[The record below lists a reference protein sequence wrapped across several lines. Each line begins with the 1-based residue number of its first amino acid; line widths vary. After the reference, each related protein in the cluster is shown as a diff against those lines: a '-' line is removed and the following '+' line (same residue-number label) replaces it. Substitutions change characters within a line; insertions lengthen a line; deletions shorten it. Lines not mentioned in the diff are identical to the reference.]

1 MFSVFEYLLIAV
13 YVAVLLVVSRW
24 IGQQAFSWMPPQAT
38 AEAQRVDDLFSFLV
52 SIGAF
57 ILLGLIGVM
66 VYAIAFHRAPPE
78 DYTEGHPSR
87 GDAKLEIL
95 WTATPTLLVVWIAFQ
110 SFNIYQ
116 QLNILGLKQIVHL
129 HTPQQEAGGK
139 GAGGRGNALFQMPLF
154 ESAPAF
160 AETVSDVPK
169 PASETIDVFVK
180 QWDWSF
186 RYPNNVTSNQLHL
199 PINRS
204 TRLNLQAQDVI
215 HGFYVPEFR
224 LKQDIIPGRDI
235 DIVLTPIR
243 AGKYRLKDSQF
254 SGTYFALMETDVY
267 VESLDKYNQ
276 WLTQTAN
283 SEQTPVNQAV
293 AENIQPPKTLFNS
306 GWYTV
311 TPAQPGIANK
321 RKQNNDT

>member
-1 MFSVFEYLLIAV
+1 MFSVFEYVLIAV
-13 YVAVLLVVSRW
+13 YVAVLLIISRW

-57 ILLGLIGVM
+57 IFLGLVGVM

-116 QLNILGLKQIVHL
+116 QLNILGLNQIVHL
-129 HTPQQEAGGK
+129 HTP
-139 GAGGRGNALFQMPLF
+139 L
-154 ESAPAF
+154 ESAPAY
-160 AETVSDVPK
+160 AATDRPK

-199 PINRS
+199 PINRG

-224 LKQDIIPGRDI
+224 LKQDIIPGRKI

-243 AGKYRLKDSQF
+243 PGKYRLKDSQF

-267 VESLDKYNQ
+267 VESLEQYNQ
-276 WLTQTAN
+276 WLTQTAT
-283 SEQTPVNQAV
+283 SEQIPVNQAV

-311 TPAQPGIANK
+311 TPAQPGIANR
-321 RKQNNDT
+321 RKLNNDT

>member
-1 MFSVFEYLLIAV
+1 MFSVFEYVLIAV

-24 IGQQAFSWMPPQAT
+24 IGEQAFSWMPPQAT

-129 HTPQQEAGGK
+129 HTP
-139 GAGGRGNALFQMPLF
+139 L
-154 ESAPAF
+154 ESAPAY
-160 AETVSDVPK
+160 AATVSDVPK
-169 PASETIDVFVK
+169 PASETIDVLVK

-267 VESLDKYNQ
+267 VESLDQYNQ

-321 RKQNNDT
+321 RKLNNDT